1 MSGGASILPLPEAKP
16 EELSKEDI
24 QKEALRRLNN
34 LIPDMSHQIENLHKD
49 KAKPTPTP
57 KPDMK
62 PEMKAGQKLAS
73 HYEKK
78 EEDEDES
85 GRPIPPTPVY
95 GGA

>member
-1 MSGGASILPLPEAKP
+1 MSGGASITPLPNVMS
-16 EELSKEDI
+16 EEDELRA
-24 QKEALRRLNN
+24 EALKRSSN
-34 LIPDMSHQIENLHKD
+34 LIPDMSGQIENLHKD

-57 KPDMK
+57 NPDMK

-73 HYEKK
+73 LYEKK
-78 EEDEDES
+78 EDEDES